1 MYCLVSVQCEHRW
14 PLKLL
19 CSRLGI
25 DWAVIEKF
33 GEFVIRNRFV
43 LDGSIW
49 FSELLLIHHICQ
61 TLFPPSFPAI
71 QCSVEEFFH
80 IPGARNKN

>member
-1 MYCLVSVQCEHRW
+1 MSVQCEHRW

-33 GEFVIRNRFV
+33 DEFVIKNRFV

-49 FSELLLIHHICQ
+49 FSELLLICQIHQ
-61 TLFPPSFPAI
+61 TLFPPNFPLI
-71 QCSVEEFFH
+71 QCIVDELQKLKHSCILH
-80 IPGARNKN
+80 DL